1 MMPVIKAQ
9 ESLER
14 SLEIAVGT
22 GSMKRHH
29 VRSTLRDWRRVSQTF
44 AKKSKPYRPAT
55 KEQHHALLAQIGV
68 KVQE

>member
-14 SLEIAVGT
+14 SLEVAVGT

-29 VRSTLRDWRRVSQTF
+29 VRNTLREWRKTAQTF
-44 AKKSKPYRPAT
+44 RHKEPTYRPAT
-55 KEQHHALLAQIGV
+55 KEQHHALLGMIGIR
-68 KVQE
+68 VQE

>member
-1 MMPVIKAQ
+1 MMAVIKAQ

-29 VRSTLRDWRRVSQTF
+29 IRSTLREWRKTAQTF
-44 AKKSKPYRPAT
+44 RHKERSYRPAT